1 MIQILYFQI
10 IQVKSRVVQL
20 YRATVGEREEAQP
33 REDYDDACELLI
45 DEFCELEKNVNV
57 SLLHLVVE
65 FFKETTEPL
74 ENLVKKALY
83 ADMVWIFTEVLVK
96 KLQDVSE

>member
-1 MIQILYFQI
+1 M
-10 IQVKSRVVQL
+10 KSRVVQL
-20 YRATVGEREEAQP
+20 YKAAVGDREEAQP
-33 REDYDDACELLI
+33 REDYDDASELLI

-83 ADMVWIFTEVLVK
+83 ADMVWSFTPLPVK
-96 KLQDVSE
+96 KLARHTVSLNNDI